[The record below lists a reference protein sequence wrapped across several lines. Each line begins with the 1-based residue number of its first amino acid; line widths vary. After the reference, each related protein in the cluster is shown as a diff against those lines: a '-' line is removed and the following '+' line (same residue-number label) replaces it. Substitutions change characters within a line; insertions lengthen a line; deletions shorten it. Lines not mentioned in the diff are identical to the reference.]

1 MNVQTNGI
9 QLRIGDMLFAIQ
21 KRWKLIMTLTFVGMV
36 MGLLLSAVSYVQ
48 SSMQNH
54 EITGSFAIITKPE
67 AGTYLNGAASPG
79 QLDFT
84 LGEDMVDAVTYL
96 MKSDRVLDQ
105 VINEQKLLGVGIK
118 DLRENLS
125 IRQFNATQILE
136 MTLAWSDD
144 TEGLGI
150 WNAVVAATN
159 KLLPEI
165 LQLGRLVM
173 INTATSEVVGASTMG
188 KMVWIVLAM
197 LGFCTGVGF
206 AVMEVLM
213 HPTLTNAKD
222 VESVLGLETMGLIPK
237 DDAHFNR
244 ESSLLVEDDNS
255 PEIIQGFSAAAY
267 ILRNR
272 LGMKEQHHCF
282 YVTSTT
288 NREGRSA
295 VAANLAIQLS
305 DMEHRTLLIDFDTR
319 NPSLGSLFLDHVDY
333 SNSLNALYRGDA
345 NEVEAITTL
354 TGYLDILPT
363 VLEHN
368 AISMDSTVI
377 SLINKLSEKYEYII
391 LDAPPVGKESDTLS
405 LNQVANTVLYVVGYD
420 MATIPDIQASL
431 EKLDKSGIRV
441 LGCIVNGVQNNR
453 GRKDETRKRIARSKK
468 KNSADEDMMEEAPRS
483 AFIAKETSASDDL
496 PITPGKTTRK
506 KGKRKSGKK
515 EAPAAEVATAPAA
528 EASSP
533 APTGGNRNLM
543 EDLINDNPTT
553 PSNMP

>member
-1 MNVQTNGI
+1 MQTNGI

-21 KRWKLIMTLTFVGMV
+21 KRWKLIMTLTFVGLV

-67 AGTYLNGAASPG
+67 AGTYLNGASSPG

-105 VINEQKLLGVGIK
+105 VINEQQLLGVGIK
-118 DLRENLS
+118 DLRENLA

-150 WNAVVAATN
+150 WNAVVATTN
-159 KLLPEI
+159 ELLPEI

-188 KMVWIVLAM
+188 KTVWLILAM

-206 AVMEVLM
+206 ALMEILM

-222 VESVLGLETMGLIPK
+222 VESVLGLETVGLIPR

-255 PEIIQGFSAAAY
+255 AEIIQGFSASAY

-272 LGMKEQHHCF
+272 LGVKEQHHCF

-288 NREGRSA
+288 NREGRSS

-319 NPSLGSLFLDHVDY
+319 NPSLGALFLDHVDY

-354 TGYLDILPT
+354 TGYLDLLPT

-405 LNQVANTVLYVVGYD
+405 LNQVANTVLFVVGYD

-441 LGCIVNGVQNNR
+441 LGCIVNAVQNTR
-453 GRKDETRKRIARSKK
+453 GRNRDDVQKKLARSRKK
-468 KNSADEDMMEEAPRS
+468 ASIVDDLSDADAAAAP
-483 AFIAKETSASDDL
+483 ADKTDDL
-496 PITPGKTTRK
+496 PPTAKSSK
-506 KGKRKSGKK
+506 KNKRKSGKK
-515 EAPAAEVATAPAA
+515 AIPAPEASAATADAQPAAAPS
-528 EASSP
+528 ASSV
-533 APTGGNRNLM
+533 RNMM
-543 EDLINDNPTT
+543 EDLINDNPNQ
-553 PSNMP
+553 PANMP

>member
-1 MNVQTNGI
+1 MQTNGI
-9 QLRIGDMLFAIQ
+9 QLRIGDILFAIQ
-21 KRWKLIMTLTFVGMV
+21 KRWKLIMTLTFVGLV

-67 AGTYLNGAASPG
+67 AGTYLNGASAPG

-84 LGEDMVDAVTYL
+84 LGEVMVDAVSYL

-105 VINEQKLLGVGIK
+105 VINEQQLLGVGIK

-150 WNAVVAATN
+150 WNAIIATTN
-159 KLLPEI
+159 ELLPEI
-165 LQLGRLVM
+165 LQMGRLVM

-188 KMVWIVLAM
+188 KTVWLILAM

-206 AVMEVLM
+206 AAMEILM
-213 HPTLTNAKD
+213 HPTLTNTKD
-222 VESVLGLETMGLIPK
+222 VESVLGLETLGLIPRN
-237 DDAHFNR
+237 DEHFNR
-244 ESSLLVEDDNS
+244 ESSLLVEDDNAAD
-255 PEIIQGFSAAAY
+255 IIQGYSAAAY

-272 LGMKEQHHCF
+272 LGTKEQHHCF

-319 NPSLGSLFLDHVDY
+319 NPSLGALFLDHVDY
-333 SNSLNALYRGDA
+333 ANSLNALYRGDA

-354 TGYLDILPT
+354 TGYLDILPS

-377 SLINKLSEKYEYII
+377 NLINKLSEKYEYII

-405 LNQVANTVLYVVGYD
+405 LNQVANTVLFVVGYD

-431 EKLDKSGIRV
+431 EKLDKTGIRV
-441 LGCIVNGVQNNR
+441 LGCIVNAVQNRNR
-453 GRKDETRKRIARSKK
+453 RDDAQKRLARSRKK
-468 KNSADEDMMEEAPRS
+468 ASVVDDMGDAP
-483 AFIAKETSASDDL
+483 AKEISTKGESVDL
-496 PITPGKTTRK
+496 PITPAKSIK
-506 KGKRKSGKK
+506 KKAKRKPGKK
-515 EAPAAEVATAPAA
+515 DADILEAAPAVPAETEPATGAR
-528 EASSP
+528 SM
-533 APTGGNRNLM
+533 M
-543 EDLINDNPTT
+543 EDLINDNPSD

>member
-1 MNVQTNGI
+1 MQTNGI

-21 KRWKLIMTLTFVGMV
+21 KRWKLIMTLTFVGLV

-54 EITGSFAIITKPE
+54 EISGSFAIITKPE
-67 AGTYLNGAASPG
+67 AGTYLNGAAAPG

-84 LGEDMVDAVTYL
+84 LGETMVDAVTYL

-105 VINEQKLLGVGIK
+105 VINEQQLLGVGIK

-150 WNAVVAATN
+150 WNAVIAATN
-159 KLLPEI
+159 QLLPEI
-165 LQLGRLVM
+165 LQMGRLVL

-188 KMVWIVLAM
+188 KTVWLILAM
-197 LGFCTGVGF
+197 LGFCTGIGF
-206 AVMEVLM
+206 AVMEILM
-213 HPTLTNAKD
+213 HPTLTNTKD
-222 VESVLGLETMGLIPK
+222 VESVLGLETVGLIPR
-237 DDAHFNR
+237 DDAHFHR

-255 PEIIQGFSAAAY
+255 VEVIQGFSAAAY

-288 NREGRSA
+288 NREGRSS

-319 NPSLGSLFLDHVDY
+319 NPSLGALFLDHVDY

-420 MATIPDIQASL
+420 TATIPDIQASL

-441 LGCIVNGVQNNR
+441 LGCIVNGVQNR
-453 GRKDETRKRIARSKK
+453 GRKDDAQKKIARNRKK
-468 KNSADEDMMEEAPRS
+468 KSSAVDDLSDASQQNVAPAKASSADA
-483 AFIAKETSASDDL
+483 DDL
-496 PITPGKTTRK
+496 PTTPAKPSRKKNKRKPGKK
-506 KGKRKSGKK
+506 A
-515 EAPAAEVATAPAA
+515 APAAESRPADTAPVAP
-528 EASSP
+528 AS
-533 APTGGNRNLM
+533 ANRSLM
-543 EDLINDNPTT
+543 DDLINEHPNN

>member
-1 MNVQTNGI
+1 
-9 QLRIGDMLFAIQ
+9 MLFAIQ
-21 KRWKLIMTLTFVGMV
+21 KRWKLIMTLTFVGLV
-36 MGLLLSAVSYVQ
+36 MGLLLTAVSYVQ

-67 AGTYLNGAASPG
+67 AGTYLNGASAPG

-96 MKSDRVLDQ
+96 MKSDRVLDR
-105 VINEQKLLGVGIK
+105 VINEQQLLGVGIE

-150 WNAVVAATN
+150 WNAVIAVTN
-159 KLLPEI
+159 ELLPEI

-173 INTATSEVVGASTMG
+173 INMASSEVVGASAMG
-188 KMVWIVLAM
+188 KTVWLILAM

-206 AVMEVLM
+206 AVMEILM
-213 HPTLTNAKD
+213 HPTLTNARD
-222 VESVLGLETMGLIPK
+222 VESVLGLETVGLIPRN
-237 DDAHFNR
+237 DVHFSR
-244 ESSLLVEDDNS
+244 DSSLLAEEDNAA
-255 PEIIQGFSAAAY
+255 EIIQGYSASAY

-272 LGMKEQHHCF
+272 LGAKEKHHCF

-288 NREGRSA
+288 NREGRSS

-319 NPSLGSLFLDHVDY
+319 NPSLGALFLDHVDY

-354 TGYLDILPT
+354 TGYLDLLPT

-377 SLINKLSEKYEYII
+377 NLINKLSEKYEYII

-405 LNQVANTVLYVVGYD
+405 LNQVANTVLFVVGYD
-420 MATIPDIQASL
+420 MATIPDIQSSL

-441 LGCIVNGVQNNR
+441 LGCIVNAVQNR
-453 GRKDETRKRIARSKK
+453 GRKDEARKKIAR
-468 KNSADEDMMEEAPRS
+468 N
-483 AFIAKETSASDDL
+483 
-496 PITPGKTTRK
+496 RK
-506 KGKRKSGKK
+506 KAPAVAELSAAPEAGDGAAPAKPAQKKSKRKSGKK
-515 EAPAAEVATAPAA
+515 EADAPAA
-528 EASSP
+528 TSAEAS
-533 APTGGNRNLM
+533 APDAGATGVHSMM
-543 EDLINDNPTT
+543 EDLISEHPAT
-553 PSNMP
+553 PDNMP

>member
-1 MNVQTNGI
+1 MQTNGI

-21 KRWKLIMTLTFVGMV
+21 KRWKLIMTLTFVGLV

-67 AGTYLNGAASPG
+67 AGTYLNGADAPG

-84 LGEDMVDAVTYL
+84 LGETMVDAVTYL

-105 VINEQKLLGVGIK
+105 VINEQQLLGVGIK

-150 WNAVVAATN
+150 WNAVIAATN
-159 KLLPEI
+159 KLMPEI
-165 LQLGRLVM
+165 LQMGRLVL

-188 KMVWIVLAM
+188 KTVWLILAM

-206 AVMEVLM
+206 AAMEILM
-213 HPTLTNAKD
+213 HPTLTNVKD
-222 VESVLGLETMGLIPK
+222 VESVLGLETMGLIPR

-272 LGMKEQHHCF
+272 LGMKDEHHCF

-288 NREGRSA
+288 NREGRSS

-319 NPSLGSLFLDHVDY
+319 NPSLGGLFLDHVDY

-345 NEVEAITTL
+345 NEIEAITTL

-377 SLINKLSEKYEYII
+377 SLINKLSEKYEYVI

-420 MATIPDIQASL
+420 TATIPDIQASL

-441 LGCIVNGVQNNR
+441 LGCIVNGVQNRGKGKEKKVNR
-453 GRKDETRKRIARSKK
+453 SRKQKTATD
-468 KNSADEDMMEEAPRS
+468 DMPEVTFPSTSEATTEELTAATVQVKS
-483 AFIAKETSASDDL
+483 V
-496 PITPGKTTRK
+496 RK
-506 KGKRKSGKK
+506 KSKRKPEKK
-515 EAPAAEVATAPAA
+515 TAPAA
-528 EASSP
+528 PASGAP
-533 APTGGNRNLM
+533 AQANPAAGKRNVM
-543 EDLINDNPTT
+543 DSLINDNPTK
-553 PSNMP
+553 PNNMP

>member
-1 MNVQTNGI
+1 MQTNGI

-67 AGTYLNGAASPG
+67 AGTYLNGASSPG

-105 VINEQKLLGVGIK
+105 VINEQQLLGVGIE
-118 DLRENLS
+118 DLRDNLS

-150 WNAVVAATN
+150 WNAVIAITN
-159 KLLPEI
+159 QLLPEI
-165 LQLGRLVM
+165 LQMGRLVM
-173 INTATSEVVGASTMG
+173 INMATSEVVGVSTIG
-188 KMVWIVLAM
+188 KTVWVILAM

-206 AVMEVLM
+206 ALMEVLM

-222 VESVLGLETMGLIPK
+222 VESVLGLETMGLIPR
-237 DDAHFNR
+237 DDAHFQR

-255 PEIIQGFSAAAY
+255 VEIIQGFSAAAY

-288 NREGRSA
+288 NREGRSS

-453 GRKDETRKRIARSKK
+453 GRNKDEQKRIARNKRKTSAADDLMEENQGGAYAGKSADKTDDLPVMPGKSAHK
-468 KNSADEDMMEEAPRS
+468 KNKRKPGKKNAPAADAVSATTTAEERKAPAAGVRDMME
-483 AFIAKETSASDDL
+483 
-496 PITPGKTTRK
+496 G
-506 KGKRKSGKK
+506 
-515 EAPAAEVATAPAA
+515 
-528 EASSP
+528 
-533 APTGGNRNLM
+533 
-543 EDLINDNPTT
+543 LINDHPNT